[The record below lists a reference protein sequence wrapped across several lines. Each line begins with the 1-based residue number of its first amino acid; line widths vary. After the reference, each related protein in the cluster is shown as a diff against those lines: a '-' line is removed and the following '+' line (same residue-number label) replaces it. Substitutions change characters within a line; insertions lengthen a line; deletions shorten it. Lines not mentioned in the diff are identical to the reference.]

1 MWPLSFGTRSL
12 AEAAV
17 VSLVLCS
24 GSLANTQIL
33 FTATEVDMS
42 TLNRA
47 HSFTVVLSKPEAELL
62 LPRVREPSV
71 VEVYF
76 PILIIV

>member
-17 VSLVLCS
+17 VSSVLCS

-33 FTATEVDMS
+33 FTATEVNMS

-47 HSFTVVLSKPEAELL
+47 HSFTVVLSMPEAELL
-62 LPRVREPSV
+62 LPRAREPSF